1 MKSTTLTIK
10 NEHGEYSVSTPIV
23 STFDGHL
30 DLFIILMNL
39 SGFNQKTIENGIVEK
54 ADEWECNGNH
64 ITVHI
69 EKTSTGYS
77 AYYKSDDGLVSSTG
91 DTLTE
96 LLENLSDAASMSED

>member
-1 MKSTTLTIK
+1 MNTTITIK
-10 NEHGEYSVSTPIV
+10 NENGEYSVSAPIV

-54 ADEWECNGNH
+54 ADEWEYNGNN

-69 EKTSTGYS
+69 EQNEYGYSGYYKTS
-77 AYYKSDDGLVSSTG
+77 DGVVSSFG
-91 DTLTE
+91 ITLPDF
-96 LLENLSDAASMSED
+96 LKNLSEAASLDE